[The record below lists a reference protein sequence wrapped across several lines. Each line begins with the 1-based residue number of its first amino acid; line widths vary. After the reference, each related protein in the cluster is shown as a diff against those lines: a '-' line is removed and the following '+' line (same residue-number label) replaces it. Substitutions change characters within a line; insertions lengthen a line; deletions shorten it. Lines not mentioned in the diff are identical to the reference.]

1 MRGLCPVLVQRK
13 FPLRQIKSS
22 RCKERCKTRQES
34 VMKSLRKMASFILV
48 SSALA
53 ACSPGIYTGGGW
65 AETAGPGDSRVSF
78 GFDVECCEADAAG
91 HFSLNDQGWD
101 IPVEMS
107 GHVMDFGHLGELGED
122 CEYYALLEYESMN
135 ADYPG
140 KGHAVVC
147 FGEESELTT
156 SDVYGDIWVSVQSG
170 PFVGYENFGPVY
182 GNMLTHHC
190 DS

>member
-1 MRGLCPVLVQRK
+1 M
-13 FPLRQIKSS
+13 
-22 RCKERCKTRQES
+22 KTLKR
-34 VMKSLRKMASFILV
+34 MASIILV

-53 ACSPGIYTGGGW
+53 ACSPGMYTGGGW
-65 AETAGPGDSRVSF
+65 TESAGPGDGRASF
-78 GFDVECCEADAAG
+78 GFDVECFEAEAAG
-91 HFSLNDQGWD
+91 HFSLNDPGWD

-107 GHVMDFGHLGELGED
+107 GHVMDFGDLGELGDD
-122 CEYYALLEYESMN
+122 CNFYALLEYVSIN
-135 ADYPG
+135 PDYPG
-140 KGHAVVC
+140 EGHAVVC
-147 FGEESELTT
+147 FGEESEMVE